1 MMKGNK
7 IQIAYKHSKSLVYRR
22 QAKLPEQK
30 PQIVFFGRNSFAIRP
45 VVFTTKALNKKCFY
59 NILSNYDI
67 YVQVILN
74 VLIKFSPKRNNPT
87 M

>member
-7 IQIAYKHSKSLVYRR
+7 IQIAYKHSKSLAYRR

-45 VVFTTKALNKKCFY
+45 VVFTTKALNKKCF
-59 NILSNYDI
+59 
-67 YVQVILN
+67 
-74 VLIKFSPKRNNPT
+74 
-87 M
+87 

>member
-30 PQIVFFGRNSFAIRP
+30 PQIVFFWPQFLCYSASSVHNQS
-45 VVFTTKALNKKCFY
+45 VKQKMLLKYTE
-59 NILSNYDI
+59 
-67 YVQVILN
+67 
-74 VLIKFSPKRNNPT
+74 
-87 M
+87 

>member
-7 IQIAYKHSKSLVYRR
+7 IQITYKHSKSLVYRR
-22 QAKLPEQK
+22 QAKLPK
-30 PQIVFFGRNSFAIRP
+30 IVFFGRNSSAIRP
-45 VVFTTKALNKKCFY
+45 VVFTTKALNKKCFK

-67 YVQVILN
+67 YVQVIWN
-74 VLIKFSPKRNNPT
+74 VLIKCSPKRNNPT